1 MKLTGRKFG
10 YVKVSSEIQD
20 YKCQVEELIEAG
32 VVKELIFTDKPSG
45 KEVNRIEYQTLK
57 AKLSEGDEL
66 YIHAVDR
73 LGRSKE
79 DTKKE
84 FQELK
89 DKGVIF
95 RVLNLPTTLRQVPE
109 ENEFIFDIM
118 NNLLLDLLTT
128 MVEEERNDIKKR
140 QRAGIDSMIIDEAT
154 GKRISTKTGKAMG
167 RPSSQFPKG
176 WEDAYNNWKAGKV
189 TATATMELLGLK
201 RNTFYRLVKDYEGDN
216 K

>member
-140 QRAGIDSMIIDEAT
+140 QRAGIDLMIIDEAT

-167 RPSSQFPKG
+167 RPSRQFPKG

>member
-95 RVLNLPTTLRQVPE
+95 RKL
-109 ENEFIFDIM
+109 
-118 NNLLLDLLTT
+118 
-128 MVEEERNDIKKR
+128 
-140 QRAGIDSMIIDEAT
+140 
-154 GKRISTKTGKAMG
+154 
-167 RPSSQFPKG
+167 
-176 WEDAYNNWKAGKV
+176 
-189 TATATMELLGLK
+189 
-201 RNTFYRLVKDYEGDN
+201 
-216 K
+216 

>member
-89 DKGVIF
+89 DKGVVF

-118 NNLLLDLLTT
+118 NNLLLDVLTK
-128 MVEEERNDIKKR
+128 MAEEERNNIKKR

-154 GKRISTKTGKAMG
+154 GKRISIKTGKAMG
-167 RPSSQFPKG
+167 RPARQFPKG

>member
-10 YVKVSSEIQD
+10 YVKVSSQSQD
-20 YKCQVEELIEAG
+20 HKCQVEELIEAG
-32 VVKELIFTDKPSG
+32 VVKELIFTDKASG

-57 AKLSEGDEL
+57 SKLSEGDEL

-89 DKGVIF
+89 DKGVVF

-118 NNLLLDLLTT
+118 NNLLLDVLTK
-128 MVEEERNDIKKR
+128 MAEEERNNIKKR

-167 RPSSQFPKG
+167 RPARQFPKG
-176 WEDAYNNWKAGKV
+176 WEDAYNNWKVGKV
-189 TATATMELLGLK
+189 TATATMELLGIK

>member
-109 ENEFIFDIM
+109 ENEI
-118 NNLLLDLLTT
+118 L
-128 MVEEERNDIKKR
+128 RK
-140 QRAGIDSMIIDEAT
+140 
-154 GKRISTKTGKAMG
+154 GKGL
-167 RPSSQFPKG
+167 
-176 WEDAYNNWKAGKV
+176 
-189 TATATMELLGLK
+189 ELIQ
-201 RNTFYRLVKDYEGDN
+201 
-216 K
+216 